1 MGFFSRIVPEEKVIT
16 IFILGSCSERSLAS
30 TLPFFDNSY
39 PQAEKL
45 LFPQDPG
52 TDRTRL
58 RTRFPDYQTYF
69 CERLI
74 EKIRLVRNFRKEQID
89 LLIVFFSNEKIGT
102 PLNLF
107 VSFLVNPKNTLIC
120 DDSGPCFFW
129 SIFDLKTMAAH
140 FKTVKHICKTIGV
153 SLQSAAQFLPFV
165 IFRLVMFPFIV
176 VFLFISVLRTL
187 RSNTKS
193 LFEK

>member
-1 MGFFSRIVPEEKVIT
+1 MGFFSRIVPEERVIT
-16 IFILGSCSERSLAS
+16 IFILGSCSEHSLARA
-30 TLPFFDNSY
+30 LPFFDNSY

-45 LFPQDPG
+45 LFPQDPR
-52 TDRTRL
+52 TERTRL

-69 CERLI
+69 CERLV
-74 EKIRLVRNFRKEQID
+74 EKIRLLRNLRKKQID

-107 VSFLVNPKNTLIC
+107 VPFLMNPKNILIC

-140 FKTVKHICKTIGV
+140 LKTVHHICKSIGV
-153 SLQSAAQFLPFV
+153 SLKSAVQFLSFMGL
-165 IFRLVMFPFIV
+165 RLIIFPFIV
-176 VFLFISVLRTL
+176 GFLVISVLRTL
-187 RSNTKS
+187 RNNIRS
-193 LFEK
+193 LSEK